1 MELAKT
7 LLPIIFGARIPDAG
21 RKLAAFGSGIVLT
34 VGVNLMYDKLGC
46 WIQELE
52 AEAQKLEAEIE
63 HETQRVSRTVVQEEQ
78 SIESK
83 IEDINQKAERKVGKN

>member
-21 RKLAAFGSGIVLT
+21 RKLVAFTSGIILT
-34 VGVNLMYDKLGC
+34 VGVNLMYNKLRSS
-46 WIQELE
+46 IQELE
-52 AEAQKLEAEIE
+52 AEAQKLEEEIA
-63 HETQRVSRTVVQEEQ
+63 QEEQ